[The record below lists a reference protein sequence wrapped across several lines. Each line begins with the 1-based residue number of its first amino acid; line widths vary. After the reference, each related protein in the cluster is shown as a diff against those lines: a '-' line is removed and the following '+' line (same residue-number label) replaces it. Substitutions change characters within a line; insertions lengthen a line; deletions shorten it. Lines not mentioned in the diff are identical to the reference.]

1 MVQRRDNTGYDPFE
15 PGHSTPEFEQYA
27 RENYA
32 AHARQR
38 GVQGSARVQSPRP
51 RQVRPSASADYEQSR
66 RPASSASVGKG
77 RAFVS
82 MVLVVLLAM
91 CIEVFGFNLAFFTSW
106 LYPDEGSYL
115 VNGSDPATVGEL
127 TLDASSNS
135 FEITGLDATI
145 DSIHFAPTILNED
158 VLEVADD
165 TIQVVMYL
173 QDEGNANYYAL
184 PAVTVDPDRPTSTYI
199 GLEPA
204 GNCHSIRVT
213 FTNLA
218 TIGAITVDDISL
230 NAHVP
235 FSLDPVRVA
244 CLLVVLSSLAALQP
258 KSRAYALIVDMRSSK
273 VKAFVVGLVVFE
285 IVAVFFLAL
294 QNTHFVNMTM
304 TPETESYYQ
313 YQILAEA
320 LAQGHLYLNDV
331 PSDALLAMD
340 NPYDTAERAAD
351 GVPFLWDHAYFE
363 GRYYVYF
370 GVLPCL
376 VFFLP
381 YYLLTGTHFAT
392 WLAVAICAAVYVAG
406 LAYLLAQIC
415 KRWFPRTSIGAFVIL
430 DVMLCIGGSAL
441 ILVRT
446 PSMYFLPE
454 AMGLACVAWGLA
466 LWIRGT
472 SQGYIDTPR
481 VVAGA
486 FLFALTLAAR
496 PQMVLGAVFGLLL
509 FWPFLRVSKGNRQ
522 LRRQA
527 LRAFR
532 AALVPF
538 VVVGVAVLAYN
549 AARFGSPFD
558 FGANYNLTTNDM
570 THRGFHV
577 DRIPFGLFAY
587 LFQPPSVSSQF
598 PFMNQT
604 YLDPAYQ
611 GITIYEPMFGGYFFL
626 YPMTLVLLA
635 LPKARRGLQEK
646 GLFVP
651 LLTALGVAFVLVN
664 FDLQG
669 AGILMRYICDFG
681 IYIAL
686 AASIVFLELLQVRSS
701 RPLTEGW
708 TTDLYGGSAMVA
720 PSNPASSG
728 MTVSVYRISLYF
740 AFASLVVMVAVAV
753 LLWDAFGMY

>member
-1 MVQRRDNTGYDPFE
+1 MVQRRDNAGYDPFE
-15 PGHSTPEFEQYA
+15 PGRSTPEFEQYA
-27 RENYA
+27 RENYV
-32 AHARQR
+32 ARAGRQ
-38 GVQGSARVQSPRP
+38 GAQGSYWAASPR
-51 RQVRPSASADYEQSR
+51 QARPSASPGNR
-66 RPASSASVGKG
+66 RPSQASSPEAPGKG

-82 MVLVVLLAM
+82 IALVVLLAA
-91 CIEVFGFNLAFFTSW
+91 CIEVFGFNLACFTSW
-106 LYPDEGSYL
+106 LYPDEGTYL
-115 VNGSDPATVGEL
+115 VNGSDPSSVGEL

-145 DSIHFAPTILNED
+145 DSIHFSPTILNED

-184 PAVTVDPDRPTSTYI
+184 PAVTVDPDRPASTYI

-213 FTNLA
+213 FTNLE
-218 TIGAITVDDISL
+218 TIGAISVSDISL

-235 FSLDPVRVA
+235 FSFDSVRFA
-244 CLLVVLSSLAALQP
+244 GLLVILAVLVALQP
-258 KSRAYALIVDMRSSK
+258 KSRLYALVADLRSNK
-273 VKAFVVGLVVFE
+273 MKALVVALVAIE
-285 IVAVFFLAL
+285 LAAVFFLVL
-294 QNTHFVNMTM
+294 QNTYYANMTHM
-304 TPETESYYQ
+304 SDTENYYQ
-313 YQILAEA
+313 YQKLAEA
-320 LAQGHLYLNDV
+320 LAEGHLYLNDV

-340 NPYDTAERAAD
+340 NPYDTAARAAD
-351 GVPFLWDHAYFE
+351 GVPYLWDHAYFE

-370 GVLPCL
+370 GILPCL

-381 YYLLTGTHFAT
+381 CYLLTGTHFAT

-406 LAYLLAQIC
+406 LAYLLVQIC
-415 KRWFPRTSIGAFVIL
+415 KRWFPRTSVGAFVML
-430 DVMLCIGGSAL
+430 DVLLCIGGGVL
-441 ILVRT
+441 ILART

-466 LWIRGT
+466 LWVRGT
-472 SQGYIDTPR
+472 SRGLIDTPR

-509 FWPFLRVSKGNRQ
+509 FWPFLQASKGNRQ

-527 LRAFR
+527 MRAFR

-635 LPKARRGLQEK
+635 LPKAKRGLQEK

-651 LLTALGVAFVLVN
+651 VLTALGVAFVLVN

-708 TTDLYGGSAMVA
+708 TTDLFGNSAMEGRSV
-720 PSNPASSG
+720 SASEG

-740 AFASLVVMVAVAV
+740 AFVSLVVMVVVAV
-753 LLWDAFGMY
+753 LLWNAFGMY

>member
-1 MVQRRDNTGYDPFE
+1 M
-15 PGHSTPEFEQYA
+15 A
-27 RENYA
+27 
-32 AHARQR
+32 
-38 GVQGSARVQSPRP
+38 
-51 RQVRPSASADYEQSR
+51 
-66 RPASSASVGKG
+66 
-77 RAFVS
+77 
-82 MVLVVLLAM
+82 LVVLLAV

-106 LYPDEGSYL
+106 LYPDEGAYL
-115 VNGSDPATVGEL
+115 VNGSDPAAVGEL
-127 TLDASSNS
+127 TLDAGSNS
-135 FEITGLDATI
+135 FEITGLDSTI
-145 DSIHFAPTILNED
+145 DNTHFSPTILNED

-165 TIQVVMYL
+165 TVQVVMYL

-184 PAVTVDPDRPTSTYI
+184 PAVMVDPDRPASTYI

-213 FTNLA
+213 FTNLE

-235 FSLDPVRVA
+235 FSLDPVRMV
-244 CLLVVLSSLAALQP
+244 CLLVVLTALAALQP
-258 KSRAYALIVDMRSSK
+258 KSRAYALVADLRSNK
-273 VKAFVVGLVVFE
+273 VKALVVGLVAFE
-285 IVAVFFLAL
+285 IAMVFFLVL
-294 QNTHFVNMTM
+294 QNTHFVNMTL
-304 TPETESYYQ
+304 TPETENYYQ
-313 YQILAEA
+313 YQKLAEA
-320 LAQGHLYLNDV
+320 LAEGHLYLNDV

-340 NPYDTAERAAD
+340 NPYDTTARAAG
-351 GVPFLWDHAYFE
+351 GVPYLWDHAYFE

-370 GVLPCL
+370 GILPCL

-381 YYLLTGTHFAT
+381 CYLLTGTHFAT
-392 WLAVAICAAVYVAG
+392 WLAVAICASAYVAG

-415 KRWFPRTSIGAFVIL
+415 KRWFARTSIGVFIMLDIL
-430 DVMLCIGGSAL
+430 LCIGGGVL
-441 ILVRT
+441 ILART

-472 SQGYIDTPR
+472 AQGYIDTPR

-486 FLFALTLAAR
+486 FLFALTLATR

-509 FWPFLRVSKGNRQ
+509 FWPFLKSSKGNRQ

-527 LRAFR
+527 MRAFR
-532 AALVPF
+532 AALAPF
-538 VVVGVAVLAYN
+538 LVVGIVVLAYN

-570 THRGFHV
+570 THRGFHA

-598 PFMNQT
+598 PFLNQA

-611 GITIYEPMFGGYFFL
+611 GVTIYEPMYGGYFFL

-635 LPKARRGLQEK
+635 LPKAKRGLQEK
-646 GLFVP
+646 GLFAP

-669 AGILMRYICDFG
+669 AGILMRYMCDFG

-686 AASIVFLELLQVRSS
+686 AASLVFLELLQVRSS

-708 TTDLYGGSAMVA
+708 TTDLYGSATA
-720 PSNPASSG
+720 TPSNAASDG

-740 AFASLVVMVAVAV
+740 AFASLVMMVAVAV